1 MRKIV
6 IMSVLLMILIT
17 MVIYADEATI
27 TGDNVNVRSGPGTDY
42 DVIHQVHNSET
53 YSIMEQNGDWSKI
66 SFPQGEGW
74 VHNDFVETIKIE
86 DEVGTHEDPSSDH
99 ENDQISTQVENEVEG
114 NPNNYISSLAGK
126 VIVLDPGHGG
136 RDVGA
141 IGVSGQVESEYTLQ
155 TVQILKAV
163 LEQHGAKVLLTRE
176 ADYYVPLTSR
186 SSLSNL
192 ENADVFISV
201 HYNSTPEHP
210 SASGIG
216 TYYYHDRDLHLANYV
231 QKGLM
236 ETTNLQDRGVH
247 QGNLQVLRISHSPG
261 LLLELGFI
269 SNQKEEETI
278 QSQIFLKEASRG
290 IVKGLYHYFS
300 TVE

>member
-1 MRKIV
+1 
-6 IMSVLLMILIT
+6 
-17 MVIYADEATI
+17 
-27 TGDNVNVRSGPGTDY
+27 
-42 DVIHQVHNSET
+42 
-53 YSIMEQNGDWSKI
+53 
-66 SFPQGEGW
+66 
-74 VHNDFVETIKIE
+74 
-86 DEVGTHEDPSSDH
+86 
-99 ENDQISTQVENEVEG
+99 
-114 NPNNYISSLAGK
+114 
-126 VIVLDPGHGG
+126 
-136 RDVGA
+136 
-141 IGVSGQVESEYTLQ
+141 GQVESEYTLQ

-247 QGNLQVLRISHSPG
+247 
-261 LLLELGFI
+261 
-269 SNQKEEETI
+269 
-278 QSQIFLKEASRG
+278 
-290 IVKGLYHYFS
+290 
-300 TVE
+300 